1 MTDGHGIIIASDE
14 LRAEVDGSLSVCAPL
29 DPKDFPDWQRL
40 LTAENDPRNFLRN
53 EWQKENDCNANSAT
67 SGNEVVEK
75 RRKGKAGEQSRMFVY
90 QGTEIIDGKL
100 GQNTGTSVPAAVKLL
115 KDQGAPLELEYPYS
129 QYTRNRQQ
137 FDRWNTAAIKAS
149 AATRRISGAIVAPS
163 FAEAKIHLALGNPIH
178 WGHFWGLS
186 FRTEEI
192 VPGLTARVC
201 RQYRRSHGSSGHA
214 TEVVWPVLTA
224 RGEWLFWVANSH
236 NDKGFFISEPAYE
249 EMRDRNYSPYG
260 AYVLLGDE
268 SPHCQYEGQFN
279 PMGID

>member
-1 MTDGHGIIIASDE
+1 VSGIIIASDE

-29 DPKDFPDWQRL
+29 DPKDFPDWERL
-40 LTAENDPRNFLRN
+40 LTPENDPRNFLRN
-53 EWQKENDCNANSAT
+53 KWQKENDCNANSST
-67 SGNEVVEK
+67 SGNEVIEK
-75 RRKGKAGEQSRMFVY
+75 RRN
-90 QGTEIIDGKL
+90 GKL

-115 KDQGAPLELEYPYS
+115 KDQGAPLEIEYPYS

-137 FDRWNTAAIKAS
+137 FDRWNTPAIKAS

-236 NDKGFFISEPAYE
+236 NDKGFFISEAAYE
-249 EMRDRNYSPYG
+249 EMRDRSYSPYG
-260 AYVLLGDE
+260 AYVLMGDE
-268 SPHCQYEGQFN
+268 SPHRQYEGQFN